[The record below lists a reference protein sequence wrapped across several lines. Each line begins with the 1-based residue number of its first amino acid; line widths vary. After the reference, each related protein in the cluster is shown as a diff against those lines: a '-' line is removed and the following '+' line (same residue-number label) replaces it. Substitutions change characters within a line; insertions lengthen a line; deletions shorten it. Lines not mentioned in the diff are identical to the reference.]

1 MNKTPWYVVIVL
13 LSGCASPAPLP
24 EHTLF
29 LGEVVALAPSDLSE
43 GGLEHA
49 GEFAGFPDELFRSC
63 GIGRDRPDAETLA
76 LLRFSYYWHNG
87 GAQVRELVR
96 WYPLGD
102 GVEVS
107 AGNLVEIELLTG
119 AGGPDTRCPR
129 VSRRVSKDLDS
140 GGCEY
145 RAAEAEGVRR
155 TLGLLSPIGA
165 AGSASMDCPGLE
177 ATGWRP
183 RGFGYYG
190 ASALVRMPTDGAA
203 IPVPDMPGRPE

>member
-1 MNKTPWYVVIVL
+1 MNKIAWYVVIVL
-13 LSGCASPAPLP
+13 SSGCANPAPLP

-29 LGEVVALAPSDLSE
+29 LGEVVALAPSDLRE
-43 GGLEHA
+43 GGMEHA

-63 GIGRDRPDAETLA
+63 GMDRDGPDVETLA

-96 WYPLGD
+96 WYPLSD

-107 AGNLVEIELLTG
+107 PGNLVEIELFTG
-119 AGGPDTRCPR
+119 AGGPDARCPR
-129 VSRRVSKDLDS
+129 VSRQVSKDLDS

-145 RAAEAEGVRR
+145 LAAEPDGVRR

-190 ASALVRMPTDGAA
+190 ASALVRMPTDGGVAPATA
-203 IPVPDMPGRPE
+203 IPGKPE